1 MVNSLIRYLKCMFS
15 GSFFKEIFLVK
26 QKSRIFYDVNNSLL
40 AGNQMT
46 FMEEGAF
53 VTEKGRKN
61 SGQNEEKNEELETVW
76 SQTRIQ
82 KPGPHEKNDYEK
94 ILEQRICNNMEED
107 QRPQLPPGYMTKA
120 KFFEFKT

>member
-1 MVNSLIRYLKCMFS
+1 MIRMVNSLIRYLKCMFS

-61 SGQNEEKNEELETVW
+61 SGQNEEKNEGLEAV
-76 SQTRIQ
+76 
-82 KPGPHEKNDYEK
+82 
-94 ILEQRICNNMEED
+94 
-107 QRPQLPPGYMTKA
+107 
-120 KFFEFKT
+120 